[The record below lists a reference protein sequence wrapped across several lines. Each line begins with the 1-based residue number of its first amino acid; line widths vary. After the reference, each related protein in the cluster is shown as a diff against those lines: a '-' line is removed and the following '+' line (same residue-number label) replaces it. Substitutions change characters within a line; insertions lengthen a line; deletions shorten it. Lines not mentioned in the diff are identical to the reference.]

1 MSSKL
6 KIDLLSGACCNPSET
21 PIDRQYEAKIKEV
34 LSKTKIDAQLETITF
49 SAALYSPKG
58 EYLKKATPVI
68 NKYGTDAMPALFI
81 NTELVLYGGVPSSE
95 KLTKVLQKAANPT
108 KKQDV

>member
-21 PIDRQYEAKIKEV
+21 HLDKQYEAKIKEV
-34 LSKTKIDAQLETITF
+34 LATTKIDAQLDTITF

-58 EYLKKATPVI
+58 EYLKKAMPVI

-81 NTELVLYGGVPSSE
+81 NTELVLYGGVPSTE
-95 KLTKVLQKAANPT
+95 KLTEVLLKAANPT
-108 KKQDV
+108 KEMQV